1 MAQPMKGKHLKKL
14 LLLFMVLLVAG
25 VVVMILENSK
35 DPAESGA
42 RTYVFEST
50 GQADRAYIVLREDN
64 TFQFSCSLLCSY
76 LGVGGYTVQG
86 NEVYCRTDDGKFEY
100 VFVTDSGILIFDQSK
115 SSSLPAYSQMEDG
128 VVLKEVFR

>member
-1 MAQPMKGKHLKKL
+1 MKGKHLKKL

-25 VVVMILENSK
+25 VAVVTMILGNSK
-35 DPAESGA
+35 DPAESGV
-42 RTYVFEST
+42 RTYVFETS

-100 VFVTDSGILIFDQSK
+100 VFVTDDGTLIFDQSK